1 MEIYFHIHLKC
12 KNKCRYSVP
21 PSVNPLQ
28 IKLASVTE
36 IMSVEPLLIALTCT
50 IIPNDKVHLKQHSR
64 YLQSAN
70 SYSISMIYA
79 SEVSWGLSNG
89 ETTSLMLPDAF
100 FTSTWLLISSAK
112 CTINRFLVSMQYL
125 ITVLHS
131 GKTM

>member
-12 KNKCRYSVP
+12 ENKCRYSVP
-21 PSVNPLQ
+21 PAVNPLQ

-50 IIPNDKVHLKQHSR
+50 IIPNDKVHIQGIYK
-64 YLQSAN
+64 SAN

-79 SEVSWGLSNG
+79 SKVSWGLSNG